1 MNHMKNSKQVCLGR
15 GLLATSAV
23 IVVFLVTGGT
33 ARAQQTTG
41 INEGMAYQSYA
52 DGLVEL
58 EGIL

>member
-1 MNHMKNSKQVCLGR
+1 MKNSKQVCLGR

-41 INEGMAYQSYA
+41 VNDGMVDQSRA
-52 DGLVEL
+52 DDLVEL
-58 EGIL
+58 GGIL

>member
-1 MNHMKNSKQVCLGR
+1 MKDSKQVCSGR

-41 INEGMAYQSYA
+41 VNDGMVYQSYA
-52 DGLVEL
+52 DDLEEL

>member
-1 MNHMKNSKQVCLGR
+1 MKNSKQICLGR